1 MQKLA
6 KFPSRPFSYPVW
18 VLEVDGSSSKKELG
32 LVLRPGPLLSYGLSR
47 TWVMLNVIKITIL
60 FVLK

>member
-1 MQKLA
+1 
-6 KFPSRPFSYPVW
+6 VW

-32 LVLRPGPLLSYGLSR
+32 LVLRPGPLLSYRLSR